1 MPYAEYGEKLSF
13 GGGSPFHKLKSK
25 GDKLRFRLLGAPFI
39 EGKHFFKLD
48 DGSWDIQPCSRINDG
63 SKCPHCDIYFSIIM
77 KAKKTGDKTLME
89 QAKKEAEPFKNS
101 IAVYFPVLDREDE
114 TFKVFQSSISVR
126 NKIED
131 EVSLGTKVLDVD
143 FIVLRTENPGSDYY
157 KLSRV
162 DSADTKPLSD
172 KEKDEIARYKTMDLS
187 DIVAGVPDD
196 AGVAIE
202 ANSEVVDEDLADK
215 V

>member
-1 MPYAEYGEKLSF
+1 MPYAQFGEKLSF
-13 GGGSPFHKLKSK
+13 GGGSPFFKLKSK

-39 EGKHFFKLD
+39 EGKHFFKLE
-48 DGSWDIQPCSRINDG
+48 DGSWDIQPCVRINENG
-63 SKCPHCDIYFSIIM
+63 KCPHCAAYFSIIM

-89 QAKKEAEPFKNS
+89 QAKKEAAPFKNS
-101 IAVYFPVLDREDE
+101 ISAYFPVLDRDTEE
-114 TFKVFQSSISVR
+114 FKVFQGGISIR

-131 EVSLGTKVLDVD
+131 EVALGTKVLAVD

-162 DSADTKPLSD
+162 DSGDTKPLTD
-172 KEKDEIARYKTMDLS
+172 KEKAEIERYKTLDLA
-187 DIVAGVPDD
+187 DIVAGVQDE
-196 AGVAIE
+196 AGVAFE
-202 ANSEVVDEDLADK
+202 ANSEIVEEDLE